1 MLRAAVAAA
10 ILAIIGLAFMNA
22 RANLA
27 QTGISF
33 GFDFLDKPAGFRIGE
48 TAIAYAPSDSY
59 ARALLV
65 GLVNTVKVALIGC
78 ALATLGG
85 LVLGIIR
92 LSANP
97 LLARLGTL
105 YVEVI
110 RNTPVLLQLVLWHAL
125 ILRLPP
131 VRQALEP
138 FPGLHLSQRGLQ
150 VPSLDFTEGGWPVV
164 VALALALALA
174 FANARRSRKM
184 REQAGDAAPVWPV
197 NLSLVIGLPL
207 LAYFVSGAGFSL
219 SLPQLQGFNFTG
231 GMTLTPE
238 YAALVFGLVIYS
250 SAFIGEIV
258 RSGIQ
263 SISQGQWEAAR
274 SLGLRHGQ
282 TIRLVVLPQALRIMT
297 PPLANQYLN
306 LTKNSSLA
314 VVIGYPE
321 FASVANTVLNQTGH
335 AIEVLLIFM
344 SVYLALSLATALA
357 MNIFNARVALK
368 AHP

>member
-1 MLRAAVAAA
+1 MRAAGLAAVCTV
-10 ILAIIGLAFMNA
+10 LASAFMNA

-27 QTGISF
+27 QTGIGF
-33 GFDFLDKPAGFRIGE
+33 GFGFLDKPAGFRIGE
-48 TAIAYAPSDSY
+48 AAIAYAPSDSY

-65 GLVNTVKVALIGC
+65 GLLNTLEVALIGC
-78 ALATLGG
+78 ALATLAG
-85 LVLGIIR
+85 LFIGIAR

-105 YVEVI
+105 YTEVI

-138 FPGLHLSQRGLQ
+138 VPGIHLSQRGLQ
-150 VPSLDFTEGGWPVV
+150 IPVLTFAEGGSAVILAF
-164 VALALALALA
+164 ALALLLA
-174 FANARRSRKM
+174 FANARRAVRR
-184 REQAGDAAPVWPV
+184 RERRGHALPAWPA
-197 NLSLVIGLPL
+197 NLALLIGLPA
-207 LAYFVSGAGFSL
+207 LAAALSGARPSL
-219 SLPQLQGFNFTG
+219 SLPKLEGFNFTG
-231 GMTLTPE
+231 GTALTPE
-238 YAALVFGLVIYS
+238 FAALIFGLTIYS
-250 SAFIGEIV
+250 AAFIGEIV
-258 RSGIQ
+258 RSGIE
-263 SISQGQWEAAR
+263 SVSRGQWEAAR
-274 SLGLRHGQ
+274 SLGLRHGLML
-282 TIRLVVLPQALRIMT
+282 RLVVLPQALRVMT

-306 LTKNSSLA
+306 LIKNSSLA

-344 SVYLALSLATALA
+344 SVYLALSLVTALA

-368 AHP
+368 AAP